1 MTNQLSIQPGQAALG
16 SEASSGVATPAKTPV
31 PTPQAKPVPLFVNPS
46 FQFDPTVGIVVIDFH
61 NDSGVVT
68 NSIPSQRQLEA
79 YRTHRE
85 ALPGEQAPPTPKP
98 PPPGNGK
105 TTAG

>member
-1 MTNQLSIQPGQAALG
+1 MSNQLSIQASQAAL
-16 SEASSGVATPAKTPV
+16 SSTAPSRTDEVPAQAQAA
-31 PTPQAKPVPLFVNPS
+31 PTAKPVPLFVNPS

-61 NDSGVVT
+61 NDTGAVT

-85 ALPGEQAPPTPKP
+85 ALPGEQAPPAPKP
-98 PPPGNGK
+98 APTRNAKTAPG
-105 TTAG
+105 

>member
-1 MTNQLSIQPGQAALG
+1 MSNPLSIQASQASLG
-16 SEASSGVATPAKTPV
+16 SAAPSRIDDVAAQATAM
-31 PTPQAKPVPLFVNPS
+31 PTAKPVPLFVNPS

-61 NDSGVVT
+61 NDTGAVT

-85 ALPGEQAPPTPKP
+85 ALPGEQAPPASKP
-98 PPPGNGK
+98 APTLHAKTAPG
-105 TTAG
+105 

>member
-1 MTNQLSIQPGQAALG
+1 MSNQLSIQSGQAALG
-16 SEASSGVATPAKTPV
+16 SDAPSGAAAPPKTPA
-31 PTPQAKPVPLFVNPS
+31 PTPAAKPVPLFVNPS

-61 NDSGVVT
+61 NNSGVVT

-85 ALPGEQAPPTPKP
+85 ALPGEQTPPAPKP
-98 PPPGNGK
+98 PPAGNSK
-105 TTAG
+105 TPTG